1 MPLSVVLCVTYC
13 TLLLLKPLVA
23 RPFLDTRVLPLCRP
37 CVHTNSAVGPS
48 ADNLRSRKVRSAFL
62 RLCRCKAGEG
72 QRRTA
77 TSSSV
82 VPATRPR
89 RCWPTGVRAW
99 VLRQQGPRPGHR
111 NLLPAA
117 SEGRPPSAQYPASL
131 CS

>member
-23 RPFLDTRVLPLCRP
+23 RPFLDPQVLPLCCP
-37 CVHTNSAVGPS
+37 CVHTNSVVSPS
-48 ADNLRSRKVRSAFL
+48 ADNLRSRKVWSAFL

-72 QRRTA
+72 QQCTA

-82 VPATRPR
+82 VPATPPR
-89 RCWPTGVRAW
+89 RCWPTGVRAR
-99 VLRQQGPRPGHR
+99 VLRQQGHRPGHR

-117 SEGRPPSAQYPASL
+117 SEGCPPSAQCPTSL